1 MSHILEIEN
10 LNLDF
15 KIKGQ
20 QHPALENI
28 SIKVDE
34 NQIVGIVG
42 ESGSGKSLTAR
53 TILGIA
59 PDNATVSYD
68 KFLYKGEDLPSR
80 IQLEKNHL
88 RSKEISM
95 IFQDPLS
102 SLNPLYRVGKQI
114 EEVLAIHNMYEK
126 KARRTISYDLLRSVG
141 FVNPE
146 EIYRKY
152 PYELSGGMRQ
162 RIMICIALIGQPNL
176 IIADEPTTAL
186 DTTIQKQILDIL
198 KALITEQEKSLILIS
213 HDWGVINEMCDVVY
227 VMYAGRVVEFGK
239 VEDIVRNPSHSYTRA
254 LLRAIP
260 SIRQRGKSL
269 FNIPFKVASITE
281 RQKGNWPYIQ
291 TNEDNRQ
298 YIAEHFPE
306 FVTR

>member
-15 KIKGQ
+15 KIKGK

-59 PDNATVSYD
+59 ADNAIVSYD

-114 EEVLAIHNMYEK
+114 EEVLNIHNMYEK

-198 KALITEQEKSLILIS
+198 KALIKEQEKSLILIS

-227 VMYAGRVVEFGK
+227 VMYAGRIVEFGK

-254 LLRAIP
+254 LLKAIP
-260 SIRQRGKSL
+260 NIRQRGKPL